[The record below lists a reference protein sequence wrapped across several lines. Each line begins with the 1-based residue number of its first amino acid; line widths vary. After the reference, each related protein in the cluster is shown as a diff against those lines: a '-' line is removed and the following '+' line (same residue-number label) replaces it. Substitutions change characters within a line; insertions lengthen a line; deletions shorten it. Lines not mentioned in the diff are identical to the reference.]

1 MIRLLCSKNSIKFFY
16 VTVKDD
22 SHLLELSADSIENRL
37 DWKIELENRLGVV
50 LCE

>member
-16 VTVKDD
+16 VKDD

-37 DWKIELENRLGVV
+37 DWKIELENRSGVV